1 MRQLKDY
8 ADVIKEPFPLYLCLF
23 KLSIQLLS
31 FLCSSLVSLL
41 ITVQNLERTVNL
53 SGVAFIA
60 ALLPSHY
67 TVIIVAGAGL

>member
-1 MRQLKDY
+1 MFIFSSFSIEALF
-8 ADVIKEPFPLYLCLF
+8 FP
-23 KLSIQLLS
+23 
-31 FLCSSLVSLL
+31 LCSSLVSLL
-41 ITVQNLERTVNL
+41 ITAQDLERTVNL